1 MRLALLFALLLAAV
15 PVAAQQIYRWV
26 DATGTTHYS
35 QDPPPAGVKAVP
47 VPIRAEEGPP
57 APDTQDCYTVRCQ
70 GERMEQRIARRQE
83 SEARAAAERAAAAPK
98 TVHGLTFSKYISIQ
112 RGMSEGELLGL
123 AGEPDLNG
131 HRRRGH
137 HGADDGAGRPQPSGP
152 RACGVFAENLYL
164 PSDLGRSIHHYHFAG
179 RRAGVGDRA
188 HPEILSGNP
197 LPRLTGTGAAA
208 TLTAPASPGRER
220 PVRPAPK
227 E

>member
-1 MRLALLFALLLAAV
+1 MRRALLFALLLAAV

-26 DATGTTHYS
+26 DAKGTTNYS

-123 AGEPDLNG
+123 AGEPDLKDTG
-131 HRRRGH
+131 
-137 HGADDGAGRPQPSGP
+137 GAAITAPTTVQGGRNLRVPA
-152 RACGVFAENLYL
+152 RAVYSLKTYTYL
-164 PSDLGRSIHHYHFAG
+164 PTSADPFTTTISLVGGRVS
-179 RRAGVGDRA
+179 
-188 HPEILSGNP
+188 EI
-197 LPRLTGTGAAA
+197 
-208 TLTAPASPGRER
+208 ER
-220 PVRPAPK
+220 IRK
-227 E
+227 F

>member
-1 MRLALLFALLLAAV
+1 MRLALWFALLLAAV

-35 QDPPPAGVKAVP
+35 QDPPPAGVKSVP

-123 AGEPDLNG
+123 AGEPDLNDTG
-131 HRRRGH
+131 
-137 HGADDGAGRPQPSGP
+137 GAAVTAPTTVQGGRNLRVPA
-152 RACGVFAENLYL
+152 RAVYSLKTYTYL
-164 PSDLGRSIHHYHFAG
+164 PTSADPFTTTISLVGGRVS
-179 RRAGVGDRA
+179 
-188 HPEILSGNP
+188 EI
-197 LPRLTGTGAAA
+197 
-208 TLTAPASPGRER
+208 ER
-220 PVRPAPK
+220 IRK
-227 E
+227 F